1 MGEPT
6 LSHHTALI
14 YIMVIVAAADSDM
27 TDAELARIGQS
38 VRTLPVFNGYDDAKL
53 IGAAETCAQILSEE
67 TGLDTVIGLA
77 KEALPGE
84 LMETAY
90 ALACEIAVT
99 DGSLSQEELRL
110 LEIIRHQ
117 LDVDRLEAAAIERG
131 VAALNRSPKSG

>member
-1 MGEPT
+1 MGEPA

-14 YIMVIVAAADSDM
+14 YIMVIVAAADSEMSD
-27 TDAELARIGQS
+27 TELARIGQS

-53 IGAAETCAQILSEE
+53 IEAAETCAQILAEE
-67 TGLDTVIGLA
+67 TGLETVIGLA
-77 KEALPGE
+77 KQALPDE
-84 LMETAY
+84 LLETAY

-117 LDVDRLEAAAIERG
+117 IDIDRLAAAAIERG
-131 VAALNRSPKSG
+131 VAALNRTPRA